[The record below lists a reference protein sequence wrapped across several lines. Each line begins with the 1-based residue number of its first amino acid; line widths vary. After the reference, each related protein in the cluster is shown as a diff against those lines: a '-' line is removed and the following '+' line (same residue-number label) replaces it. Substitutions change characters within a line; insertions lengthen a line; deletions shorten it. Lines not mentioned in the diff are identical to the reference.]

1 MRMKRVLAA
10 FAFGCVLLI
19 GQIIAFG
26 AEQDV
31 LTPYD
36 LRKAVSDDLK
46 TARDQYLNK
55 TVQIKG
61 TVVSTGMS
69 RYMTPNVVLSD
80 RGAEVICVLPYVG
93 VAYWNRSAQL
103 SDFRQ
108 GQVVTMSGRVH
119 AVSERAVVFKECKAA
134 E

>member
-1 MRMKRVLAA
+1 MKMKRVLSA
-10 FAFGCVLLI
+10 FTFSCVLLA
-19 GQIIAFG
+19 GQIIVFG

-31 LTPYD
+31 LTPYY
-36 LRKAVSDDLK
+36 LRKAVSDDLNA
-46 TARDQYLNK
+46 ARDQYLNK

-80 RGAEVICVLPYVG
+80 QGAEVICVLPYVG
-93 VAYWNRSAQL
+93 VAYWNRSDQL
-103 SDFRQ
+103 SDFKQ
-108 GQVVTMSGRVH
+108 GQIVTMSGRVH
-119 AVSERAVVFKECKAA
+119 AMSERAVVFKECKAV